1 MHPIWNRRIAALLLA
16 LSPFIAGCSGE
27 KSTATVS
34 GTVKLNGRPQ
44 TTGSINLLSKTGSAA
59 TAVLGEGGTFTIDTP
74 LEATEFA
81 AYLGAPVPVQQ
92 APGAKPP
99 PAAKFNVLPR
109 HMDPQMSK
117 VTVTLK
123 PGSNEGIEID
133 FKD

>member
-16 LSPFIAGCSGE
+16 LSPFTAGCSGE

-99 PAAKFNVLPR
+99 PAAKFNVLPK

-117 VTVTLK
+117 VAVTLK
-123 PGSNEGIEID
+123 PGANEGIEIE